1 VSAKYRR
8 LRGEPVYRWFATAI
22 TSGLRKRVMHLA
34 TTTLALR
41 ELTMKTTAISL
52 ARLTLPS
59 PPDNTNNVLAVAF
72 GVLIAALVVVGSFW
86 IMSNLNDSMMP
97 AELMNLHMQR

>member
-22 TSGLRKRVMHLA
+22 TSGLRKRVTHLA
-34 TTTLALR
+34 TTLALR

-52 ARLTLPS
+52 AHLTLPS
-59 PPDNTNNVLAVAF
+59 PPDKAVAF
-72 GVLIAALVVVGSFW
+72 RVLIAALVVVGSFW
-86 IMSNLNDSMMP
+86 IMTNLNDSMMP

>member
-22 TSGLRKRVMHLA
+22 TSGLRKRVTHLA
-34 TTTLALR
+34 TTLALR

-52 ARLTLPS
+52 AHLTLPS

-72 GVLIAALVVVGSFW
+72 GVLIAARSSSGRFRS
-86 IMSNLNDSMMP
+86 
-97 AELMNLHMQR
+97 